1 MKEILNKG
9 KNKDKEPKFFKMV
22 TNFRANLIMMLKMG
36 LEFTHGKMVSNT
48 EEIWIIMKDRVL
60 VSVII
65 LMGPYIKDI
74 GKMTW
79 EMGKAA

>member
-1 MKEILNKG
+1 
-9 KNKDKEPKFFKMV
+9 
-22 TNFRANLIMMLKMG
+22 MMLKMG